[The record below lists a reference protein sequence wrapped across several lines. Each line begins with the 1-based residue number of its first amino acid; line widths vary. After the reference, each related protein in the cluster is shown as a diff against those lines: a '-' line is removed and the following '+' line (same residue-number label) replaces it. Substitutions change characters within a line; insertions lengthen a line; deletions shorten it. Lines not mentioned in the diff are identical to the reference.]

1 MILSLCCICRRTVAV
16 AIEGQ
21 DAVQLLGV
29 SVRVGRNCG
38 RTKGTL
44 SELSPVTMPQVS

>member
-1 MILSLCCICRRTVAV
+1 MRSRLVAA

-21 DAVQLLGV
+21 DVIALLAVGV
-29 SVRVGRNCG
+29 RIGRNCG

-44 SELSPVTMPQVS
+44 SQLEPITLAQVHLL